1 MSSLLLLYLLIME
14 YLSELTAK
22 HITFADII
30 CVFLKWI
37 YFQSRVNLSYIT
49 VVNIWFILKNTDNL
63 FKYFIRN
70 IESINNN
77 KYLILRTGR
86 DIYTVSIMDRN
97 VNLTNLF
104 YELHWCRSVW
114 GPMYIQRTCFFTWYP
129 PRFLI
134 N

>member
-49 VVNIWFILKNTDNL
+49 VVNIWFILKNTD
-63 FKYFIRN
+63 KYFIRN

-86 DIYTVSIMDRN
+86 DIYTVSIMDLN

-104 YELHWCRSVW
+104 MSSIDVALFGVQCIYKEHAFSLDTH
-114 GPMYIQRTCFFTWYP
+114 QDF
-129 PRFLI
+129 
-134 N
+134 